1 MKKNA
6 IGLIVDKTKSAYR
19 GIKRV
24 ERNQRKLTL
33 LISAT
38 TLSFY
43 LTWTPYAITSIL
55 AMSGFVIHRYVTI
68 LSILFAKSGTI
79 LNPTFYIFF
88 NKDVSIKSSYIILRH
103 PSTLYLKYHLV
114 KITNITNIIILDH
127 PSKLQIYNSA
137 TESNTKKY
145 NKYNTK
151 LSEAKSCRDR
161 NYQRVKKY

>member
-103 PSTLYLKYHLV
+103 PRFKYHLV

-145 NKYNTK
+145 NECNTK